1 MLSVSFPELE
11 DTLAAAGSP
20 TEAAEAHGSLCG
32 ALCAQA
38 PLRFETWLEELLP
51 DTDGGESVDGGED
64 ADSGNHLTVL
74 RSVFSQTR
82 DDLGGDSMQFAPL
95 LPDDDE
101 PLSGRTS
108 ALAHWCEGFLYG
120 LGASGLT
127 SLEALPGEV
136 GEIVRDM
143 SEISRANIDSDE
155 ATETDEQAYAELVE
169 YIRVGVQ
176 LIYDELEPLRSTPLP
191 PSSQVH

>member
-11 DTLAAAGSP
+11 DTLAEAGSP

-32 ALCAQA
+32 ALCAQ
-38 PLRFETWLEELLP
+38 PQLRFESWLEELL
-51 DTDGGESVDGGED
+51 ED
-64 ADSGNHLTVL
+64 RDARNEHTRDVL
-74 RSVFSQTR
+74 QSVFSHTSEH
-82 DDLGGDSMQFAPL
+82 LGGDGMQFAPL

-101 PLSGRTS
+101 PLAGRTF

-127 SLEALPGEV
+127 SIEALPGEV

-143 SEISRANIDSDE
+143 SEISRATAE
-155 ATETDEQAYAELVE
+155 AAEAAEPTETDEQAYAELVE

-176 LIYDELEPLRSTPLP
+176 LIYEELEPLRAAP
-191 PSSQVH
+191 PSSSQVH

>member
-38 PLRFETWLEELLP
+38 PLRFETWVEELLP
-51 DTDGGESVDGGED
+51 DTDGGVPVDGGED
-64 ADSGNHLTVL
+64 TDAGRHLTVL
-74 RSVFSQTR
+74 RSVFSQTSEE
-82 DDLGGDSMQFAPL
+82 LGGDSMQFAPL

-101 PLSGRTS
+101 PLHGRTS

-143 SEISRANIDSDE
+143 TEISRASTESDE
-155 ATETDEQAYAELVE
+155 VTETDEQAYAELVE

>member
-11 DTLAAAGSP
+11 DTLAEAGSA

-32 ALCAQA
+32 ALCSHSR
-38 PLRFETWLEELLP
+38 LRFESWLEELL
-51 DTDGGESVDGGED
+51 ED
-64 ADSGNHLTVL
+64 QEAQSERTRDVL
-74 RSVFSQTR
+74 RAVFSKTSEE
-82 DDLGGDSMQFAPL
+82 LGGDGMQFAPL

-101 PLSGRTS
+101 PLAGRTS

-120 LGASGLT
+120 LGAGGLS
-127 SLEALPGEV
+127 SLDSLPGEV

-143 SEISRANIDSDE
+143 SEISRATTEVDE

-176 LIYDELEPLRSTPLP
+176 LIYDELEPLRSMPMP
-191 PSSQVH
+191 PSPQVH

>member
-11 DTLAAAGSP
+11 DTLAEAGSP

-32 ALCAQA
+32 ALCAQSR
-38 PLRFETWLEELLP
+38 LRFESWLEELLENRETQNERTH
-51 DTDGGESVDGGED
+51 D
-64 ADSGNHLTVL
+64 VL
-74 RSVFSQTR
+74 RAVFSQTSEE
-82 DDLGGDSMQFAPL
+82 LGGASMQFAPL

-101 PLSGRTS
+101 PLAGRTS

-120 LGASGLT
+120 LGAGGLST
-127 SLEALPGEV
+127 LDSLPGEV

-143 SEISRANIDSDE
+143 SEISRATPEDGE

-176 LIYDELEPLRSTPLP
+176 LIYDELEPLRSMPMS
-191 PSSQVH
+191 PSPQVH

>member
-11 DTLAAAGSP
+11 DTLAEAGSP
-20 TEAAEAHGSLCG
+20 TEAAEAHGTLCG

-38 PLRFETWLEELLP
+38 PLRFEAWLEELLE
-51 DTDGGESVDGGED
+51 DGEGQSE
-64 ADSGNHLTVL
+64 
-74 RSVFSQTR
+74 QTR
-82 DDLGGDSMQFAPL
+82 DVLLTVFRQTSEHLSGNGMQFAPL

-101 PLSGRTS
+101 PLVGRTS

-120 LGASGLT
+120 LGAGGLT
-127 SLEALPGEV
+127 SLDALPGEV
-136 GEIVRDM
+136 GEVVRDF
-143 SEISRANIDSDE
+143 SEISRAGGGDGE

-176 LIYDELEPLRSTPLP
+176 LVYDELAPLRSAPP

>member
-11 DTLAAAGSP
+11 DTLAEAGSP

-32 ALCAQA
+32 ALCAVSRLQ
-38 PLRFETWLEELLP
+38 FESWLQELLEEREAQNER
-51 DTDGGESVDGGED
+51 TRE
-64 ADSGNHLTVL
+64 VL
-74 RSVFSQTR
+74 HSVFSKTSQE
-82 DDLGGDSMQFAPL
+82 LGGDGMQFAPL

-101 PLSGRTS
+101 PLAGRTS

-120 LGASGLT
+120 LGAGGLT
-127 SLEALPGEV
+127 SVDALPGEV

-143 SEISRANIDSDE
+143 SEISRATADADD

-176 LIYDELEPLRSTPLP
+176 LIYDELETLRDMPM
-191 PSSQVH
+191 SSPQVH